1 LKICGLIP
9 DQSHFPEVSFMRSLL
24 VIAAA
29 LALSACATQTPAPAA
44 PAPAA
49 EKKAL
54 QCWNGDLGKF
64 QDVGTKATVSGVAV
78 ECKPTS
84 DGKAAQWMAA
94 KH

>member
-1 LKICGLIP
+1 
-9 DQSHFPEVSFMRSLL
+9 MRSLI

-44 PAPAA
+44 SSPVPAPAA
-49 EKKAL
+49 EKKAP

-78 ECKPTS
+78 ECKPTT
-84 DGKAAQWMAA
+84 DGKSASWVGG

>member
-1 LKICGLIP
+1 
-9 DQSHFPEVSFMRSLL
+9 MRSLL

-29 LALSACATQTPAPAA
+29 LALSACATQTLAPAASA

-49 EKKAL
+49 EKKAP

-64 QDVGTKATVSGVAV
+64 QDVGTKTTLSGVAV
-78 ECKPTS
+78 ECKPTT
-84 DGKAAQWMAA
+84 DGKAAQWMGT